1 MTTALAA
8 AGASGLTRALASG
21 YEGPPELTVTRALTE
36 WTLDPWMLAL
46 ILLLGG
52 AYLAGVWRVR
62 RSAQPSRV
70 REDPAGAPRRG
81 SAEWPAARPI
91 WFCGLGLGFLVI
103 ATMSWV
109 GVYQSVLFYAR
120 AVQTVLLV
128 LVVPLF
134 LVLGRPVTLTARV
147 FPRASARLEAVI
159 RSRPA
164 KILTFPAITTFAL
177 VGVPFVM
184 YFTSWYTAVFYS
196 TTVRE
201 LTFLALMTPGLVFFW
216 TLVRVDP
223 VPKEYPYGVSMWITG
238 GEVIG
243 DAFFG
248 IAVIA
253 YQTLIGGAYYHAL
266 GRPWGPSLATDQV
279 IGGGVLWILGDL
291 VGLPF
296 LAVQLIHM
304 MREDESEAARIDAEL
319 DAQEA
324 REARDSRDAREA
336 RDALEA
342 RDARPEMARPAAA
355 PRGPDQPPE
364 AAGPDEPVDDQEPQG
379 SQLWW
384 ETDPRFTS
392 RFKPTS

>member
-1 MTTALAA
+1 MR
-8 AGASGLTRALASG
+8 SALASG
-21 YEGPPELTVTRALTE
+21 HLLHVVASEYHGPPELTVARAFTE
-36 WTLDPWMLAL
+36 WTFDSWMAAL
-46 ILLLGG
+46 VVILGVG
-52 AYLAGVWRVR
+52 YLAGARRVR
-62 RSAQPSRV
+62 
-70 REDPAGAPRRG
+70 D
-81 SAEWPAARPI
+81 WPATRPI

-134 LVLGRPVTLTARV
+134 LVLGRPVTLAARV
-147 FPRASARLEAVI
+147 FPRAGAHLEAVI

-164 KILTFPAITTFAL
+164 KILTFPAITTLAL

-184 YFTSWYTAVFYS
+184 YFTSWYTEVFYS
-196 TTVRE
+196 TAVRE
-201 LTFLALMTPGLVFFW
+201 LTFLVLMTPGLVFFW
-216 TLVRVDP
+216 TLLRVDP

-266 GRPWGPSLATDQV
+266 ARPWGPSLATDQV

-296 LAVQLIHM
+296 LAAVLIHM
-304 MREDESEAARIDAEL
+304 MREDESEAARVDAEL
-319 DAQEA
+319 DAQQAREAQQAQDAQQAREA
-324 REARDSRDAREA
+324 REAREA
-336 RDALEA
+336 C
-342 RDARPEMARPAAA
+342 PEMARPAIA
-355 PRGPDQPPE
+355 PRD
-364 AAGPDEPVDDQEPQG
+364 PDEPPDEADPDEPAENQEPQG